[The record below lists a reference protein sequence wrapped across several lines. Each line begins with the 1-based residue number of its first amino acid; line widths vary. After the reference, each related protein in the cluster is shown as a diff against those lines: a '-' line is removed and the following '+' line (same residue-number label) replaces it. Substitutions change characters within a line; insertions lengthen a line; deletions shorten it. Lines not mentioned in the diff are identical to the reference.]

1 MLTGHE
7 RNAHILLHST
17 QSLVEQNKF
26 HRIASAQNQV
36 SDRSLATVQQWH
48 IVDRSTP
55 LELTFEGLDAHLTS
69 GHSCSETSRLQ
80 RLALWHHPLLVVFDS
95 GQPEAELVGKVVAR
109 TASAVAFDERRG
121 SEIFEAGTGRAQRL
135 TTALGSRRRVHRERI
150 ADPQRR
156 PAGRAVRNLR
166 RLRVNRDHVRRR
178 LAHRAPGDVWLD
190 ALLID
195 RHHWNRSRRR
205 QPVGFVVARRVVAHV
220 VEVAEQ
226 ERHGRE
232 SS

>member
-80 RLALWHHPLLVVFDS
+80 RLALWHLKTGHHLNS
-95 GQPEAELVGKVVAR
+95 VAVTR
-109 TASAVAFDERRG
+109 VIIYCISC
-121 SEIFEAGTGRAQRL
+121 
-135 TTALGSRRRVHRERI
+135 SRRVS
-150 ADPQRR
+150 
-156 PAGRAVRNLR
+156 LK
-166 RLRVNRDHVRRR
+166 
-178 LAHRAPGDVWLD
+178 
-190 ALLID
+190 
-195 RHHWNRSRRR
+195 
-205 QPVGFVVARRVVAHV
+205 
-220 VEVAEQ
+220 
-226 ERHGRE
+226 
-232 SS
+232 